1 VAAASLLTKW
11 GADFIISLPT
21 GGGKSLLYLIW
32 AFAEP
37 DNISIVFVPLQS
49 LQSDTI
55 ARLKVRYV
63 LLPFTLERRNTCHRP
78 IDGKHYRPCFQ
89 GGSVTYK
96 SAEQLFCRQG
106 YS

>member
-32 AFAEP
+32 AFADS
-37 DNISIVFVPLQS
+37 DNLSIVFVPLQS

-63 LLPFTLERRNTCHRP
+63 LLSFTLERRNTCNRP
-78 IDGKHYRPCFQ
+78 NHGKHYRPFFQ

-96 SAEQLFCRQG
+96 PNEQPFYRQG